1 MEPKRSQAIGI
12 FITSLHLSAADIET
26 ALLSFDASLLPLET
40 LQSLFEHVSAVSE
53 HGGGACEGGGGQ
65 AMTRVSLRF
74 GVATLLQCGDWDLSA
89 DSYASGG
96 PAGAVTLIVC
106 CVSVL
111 YEHDVNV
118 SVTMCISIRV
128 HFCKSVCE

>member
-53 HGGGACEGGGGQ
+53 HGGGVRVGRGQ
-65 AMTRVSLRF
+65 AMTRVSLRL
-74 GVATLLQCGDWDLSA
+74 GVAILLQCGDCLLTAPEVPLGLLLS
-89 DSYASGG
+89 
-96 PAGAVTLIVC
+96 VC

-111 YEHDVNV
+111 YEHGVNV
-118 SVTMCISIRV
+118 SVTMRISIRV
-128 HFCKSVCE
+128 HFGKSVCE

>member
-53 HGGGACEGGGGQ
+53 HGGGGQ
-65 AMTRVSLRF
+65 ALTRVSLCSFVLRNCYSM
-74 GVATLLQCGDWDLSA
+74 VIVTDLSA
-89 DSYASGG
+89 DSYATGG
-96 PAGAVTLIVC
+96 LAGAVTLIV
-106 CVSVL
+106 
-111 YEHDVNV
+111 
-118 SVTMCISIRV
+118 
-128 HFCKSVCE
+128 

>member
-74 GVATLLQCGDWDLSA
+74 GVATLLQCGDCLLTVTPLEVPLGLSHSSCA
-89 DSYASGG
+89 
-96 PAGAVTLIVC
+96 
-106 CVSVL
+106 VSV
-111 YEHDVNV
+111 
-118 SVTMCISIRV
+118 
-128 HFCKSVCE
+128 FCMSTV